1 MKKLFILL
9 FGTLMIL
16 TLAYAAQ
23 AETAPAVEA
32 LTLEKCLE
40 LAAANS
46 QSVKQA
52 AKNVEIAQE
61 SVRQAQGGFGPSVNY
76 ELGSQYDSD
85 PSRFYAGI
93 NTDSSGLTTEFM
105 AIDPPHD
112 GYGGSIKFTQPLYTG
127 GKLTYGLEISKLQ
140 LKNAQESERK
150 ARQTLAYNVKDA
162 FYKVWL
168 AEQMVNVAKA
178 SYQNLGHHVEQVE
191 HFYKV
196 GTASKFDLL
205 RAQVQHESLK
215 PQVIKA
221 ENGLALSKLSLATL
235 IGYPKDRQ
243 FAISYDSSQL
253 KLPETIEFSNKWLD
267 DAYQY
272 RPEMNQIR
280 LAAQLGEYKEKM
292 TKAGFKPNLALTGSY
307 DGGGADMNV
316 FDWDKSWTITLGLQG
331 LIWDSGI
338 TKSKIAAVK
347 NEREVTAL
355 QESGLKDQIR
365 LEMEQSQQGLIE
377 SLQTIRANQA
387 NTELAKESLRLT
399 QARFDAG
406 MATTMDIMDAQLALD
421 QALNGYNQGIASYLT
436 ASAKMDL
443 VSGK

>member
-1 MKKLFILL
+1 MKKGFVLL
-9 FGTLMIL
+9 FGALMML
-16 TLAYAAQ
+16 TLAYTAY
-23 AETAPAVEA
+23 AETAPAVET
-32 LTLEKCLE
+32 LSLEKCLE

-61 SVRQAQGGFGPSVNY
+61 SVRQSQGGFGPSVNY
-76 ELGSQYDSD
+76 EVGANYAGD
-85 PSRFYAGI
+85 PDTVYAGI
-93 NTDSSGLTTEFM
+93 DTDSTGLTTQFM
-105 AIDPPHD
+105 AVEPPHD
-112 GYGGSIKFTQPLYTG
+112 TYGGSVKFTQPLYTG
-127 GKLTYGLEISKLQ
+127 GKLTYGLEMSKLQ

-162 FYKVWL
+162 FYKIWL
-168 AEQMVNVAKA
+168 SEQTLNVAKA

-243 FAISYDSSQL
+243 FEISYDPSQM
-253 KLPETIEFSNKWLD
+253 KLPETMEFANKLLD
-267 DAYQY
+267 DAYQN

-307 DGGGADMNV
+307 EGGGTDMNV
-316 FDWDKSWTITLGLQG
+316 FDWDKSWTVTLGVQG

-421 QALNGYNQGIASYLT
+421 QALNGYNQGITSYLT